1 MIFYQ
6 EGIGEKIGMMLFFMG
21 TFFISIIV
29 AFIYGWEL
37 TLVLLTMIPLMSIA
51 NGSLAKIMTTLA
63 EKETA
68 VYAKVV

>member
-1 MIFYQ
+1 
-6 EGIGEKIGMMLFFMG
+6 MMLFFLG

-51 NGSLAKIMTTLA
+51 NGSLAKIMTSFA
-63 EKETA
+63 EKEA
-68 VYAKVV
+68 AIYAKVNLDM